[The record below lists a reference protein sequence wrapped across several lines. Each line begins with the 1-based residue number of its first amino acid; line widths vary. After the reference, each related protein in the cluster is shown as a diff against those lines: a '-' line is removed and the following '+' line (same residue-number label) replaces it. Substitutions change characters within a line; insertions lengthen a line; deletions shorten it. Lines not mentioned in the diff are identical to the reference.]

1 MFKRLQINLTLLC
14 ATITSII
21 LIIISTINLIF
32 YKNNL
37 YETEYNIF
45 LNNANSIYYYFQSQN
60 NISLQWVI
68 QYEEN
73 DNIYLYA
80 EDNGQPLTLNKFNSS
95 SNYSELI
102 EKIKVKALSKYSFN
116 LDGHNTI
123 SSMFTFIDFTITH
136 DKTEYFV
143 SVGSIPKN
151 NGYISAII
159 FYPLDSYYTQL
170 YKQVIFYVATDIIAI
185 ILLTIFSYLF
195 SKKAIKPVIESK
207 EKQNKFIAAASHEL
221 RTPLSVIISSTSA
234 LEKASVKEEKEK
246 FINIINSEG
255 NRMSKLIN
263 DMLILA
269 SANNKSWSVNFNL
282 EEIDTILLD
291 TYENYELI
299 AKEKN
304 INFFIE
310 LPEEEIPKY
319 KCDKD
324 RLIQVLFI
332 LINNAFSY
340 SKENGT
346 VKLKLLYKNNIIKI
360 LVIDN
365 GVGISEKDK
374 LHIFEPFYRSDKSH
388 NSKDHFGLGLS
399 VAKEIISLHKGTLTV
414 DDTEGGGSTFIIKL
428 YY

>member
-1 MFKRLQINLTLLC
+1 MFKRLQINLTLIC
-14 ATITSII
+14 TTITSII
-21 LIIISTINLIF
+21 LIIISSINLIF

-37 YETEYNIF
+37 YKTEYNIF
-45 LNNANSIYYYFQSQN
+45 LNNTNSIYYYFQSQN
-60 NISLQWVI
+60 DISLQWVI

-73 DNIYLYA
+73 DNIYLYV

-95 SNYSELI
+95 SSYNELI
-102 EKIKVKALSKYSFN
+102 KKIKIKALSKYSFN
-116 LDGHNTI
+116 LDGHNSL
-123 SSMFTFIDFTITH
+123 SSMFNFIDFTITH
-136 DKTEYFV
+136 DKNKYFV
-143 SVGSIPKN
+143 SVGTIPKN
-151 NGYISAII
+151 NGYLSAII

-170 YKQVIFYVATDIIAI
+170 YTQIIFYVTTDIIAI

-234 LEKASVKEEKEK
+234 LEKTSNKDEEEK
-246 FINIINSEG
+246 FINIIHSEG

-324 RLIQVLFI
+324 RIIQVLSI

-340 SKENGT
+340 TKENGLT
-346 VKLKLLYKNNIIKI
+346 KLNISFKDNIIKI
-360 LVIDN
+360 MIIDN
-365 GVGISEKDK
+365 GIGINENDK
-374 LHIFEPFYRSDKSH
+374 LHIFEPFYRADSSH
-388 NSKDHFGLGLS
+388 NSKNHFGLGLS

-414 DDTEGGGSTFIIKL
+414 EDTDGGGSTFIINL
-428 YY
+428 PI